1 MKREQIETL
10 AINNIVRIYKLVG
23 TKYPTGFPIMGIQDW
38 RDLIQ
43 MKLTNSTG
51 CSDIIK
57 TIQYATTVDTVRQKY
72 TEKFLNFIISFLNIR
87 ISKINSSED
96 GVISITDSKICD
108 KINNEEIERLSRC
121 FNKHRSRKTLLPYE
135 LYEIYGLEKLTKEI
149 STALNKDV
157 EIEMISSFIP
167 KDYRVQTKD
176 LEENIWVFVPTLP
189 QIVVKLKC

>member
-23 TKYPTGFPIMGIQDW
+23 AKYPTGFPIMGIQDW

-51 CSDIIK
+51 CYDIIK
-57 TIQYATTVDTVRQKY
+57 TIQYAITVDTVRQKY

-96 GVISITDSKICD
+96 GVISIADSKICD

-121 FNKHRSRKTLLPYE
+121 FNKRRNRKTLLPYE

-149 STALNKDV
+149 SATLNKDV
-157 EIEMISSFIP
+157 EVEMISSFIP
-167 KDYRVQTKD
+167 KDYRVQTKY
-176 LEENIWVFVPTLP
+176 LEENIWVFIPTLP

>member
-23 TKYPTGFPIMGIQDW
+23 VKYPTGFPIMGIQDW

-96 GVISITDSKICD
+96 GVISIADSKICD

-167 KDYRVQTKD
+167 KDYRVQTKY

>member
-23 TKYPTGFPIMGIQDW
+23 AKYPTRFPIMGIQDW

-96 GVISITDSKICD
+96 GVISIADSKICD

-121 FNKHRSRKTLLPYE
+121 FSKHRSRKTLLPYE

-149 STALNKDV
+149 STALDKDV

-167 KDYRVQTKD
+167 KDYRVQTKY
-176 LEENIWVFVPTLP
+176 LEENIWVFIPTLP
-189 QIVVKLKC
+189 QIVVKLKY

>member
-23 TKYPTGFPIMGIQDW
+23 AKYSIGFPIMGIQDW

-43 MKLTNSTG
+43 MKLTNSIG

-96 GVISITDSKICD
+96 GVISIADSKICD

-167 KDYRVQTKD
+167 KDYRVQTKY